1 MLDRIVG
8 SWHRTDMNDVMA
20 MRLHVSLDGEDQA
33 ALVKVMAAMPSRDD
47 SGRPIGISPQDAIR
61 YALRLASKVR
71 R

>member
-1 MLDRIVG
+1 
-8 SWHRTDMNDVMA
+8 MNDVMA